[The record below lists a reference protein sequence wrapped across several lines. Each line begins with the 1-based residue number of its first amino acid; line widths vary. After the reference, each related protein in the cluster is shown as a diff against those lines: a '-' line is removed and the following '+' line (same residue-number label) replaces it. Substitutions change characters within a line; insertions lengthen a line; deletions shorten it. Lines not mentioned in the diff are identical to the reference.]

1 MKDKITVNCQSSIRI
16 ADKEIIYFDP
26 YKILKESHDADLI
39 FITHDHF
46 DHFDTLSIENIR
58 KEDTKIIIPH
68 SISKIVKESLD
79 IPVIEVEPNNTYNIN
94 GYLIKTIP
102 SYNLNK
108 NFHPKEKNYVGYVIT
123 IQEERIYVS
132 RDMDLI
138 EEALNLKCDIALIP
152 IGGTYTM
159 NYKEALTFVNKVHPK
174 VVIPTHYQ
182 TIVGSLD
189 DALEFQKLVPKD
201 IECLI
206 LYK

>member
-58 KEDTKIIIPH
+58 KEDTKIIVPH

>member
-1 MKDKITVNCQSSIRI
+1 MKNKITVNCQSSIRI
-16 ADKEIIYFDP
+16 ADNEIIYFDP

-58 KEDTKIIIPH
+58 KEDTKIIVPH

-132 RDMDLI
+132 GDMDLI